1 MLFVCKNSSTHS
13 YMCLFHSWALDA
25 KTKKFGFLKKKKMGN
40 AYYCPSSV
48 WLSF

>member
-1 MLFVCKNSSTHS
+1 
-13 YMCLFHSWALDA
+13 LDA

-48 WLSF
+48 WLSFFKMTVFRTV